1 MNIKELRE
9 TKNKLLKKDYNSIS
23 LLQIIYELD
32 DTTPIE
38 ELTEK
43 EQEQIIYGIYDYY
56 IESDGLTLG
65 EILHNFI
72 DWVRYNANLMKAS
85 KLETLKS
92 IASFDAIVFKNCIND
107 LM

>member
-9 TKNKLLKKDYNSIS
+9 TKNELLKKDYNSIS

-38 ELTEK
+38 ELTEE
-43 EQEQIIYGIYDYY
+43 EQERIIYRIYDYY

-72 DWVRYNANLMKAS
+72 DWVKYGDNQS
-85 KLETLKS
+85 TDLERLKS
-92 IASFDAIVFKNCIND
+92 LASFDAIVFEHCIND

>member
-9 TKNKLLKKDYNSIS
+9 TKNELLKKDYNSIS

-43 EQEQIIYGIYDYY
+43 EQEQIIYGIYNYY
-56 IESDGLTLG
+56 MESDGLTLG

-85 KLETLKS
+85 KLETLKG
-92 IASFDAIVFKNCIND
+92 IASFDAIVFKNCIDD

>member
-9 TKNKLLKKDYNSIS
+9 TKNELLKKDYNSIS

-72 DWVRYNANLMKAS
+72 DWAKYGDNQS
-85 KLETLKS
+85 TDLERLKS
-92 IASFDAIVFKNCIND
+92 LASFDAIVFEHCIND